1 MNVQFFPITVVGI
14 TLLGCVSAQAA
25 DPAGIEFFEKH
36 VRPVLVEHCYRCHS
50 EDAVKNGKLKGG
62 LRLDNREAMRTG
74 GDSGAA
80 VVPGKPSEGTF
91 LDSLTYDGDVQMPP
105 KGKLP
110 DEVIAKLK
118 QWVEMGAP
126 DSRIE
131 TVKSVASTID
141 IEKGRTYW
149 AFRAPVPSPTP
160 RTIDQFLETKLREQ
174 KLTPAKAA
182 DRRTLLRRVYFDL
195 WGLPPS
201 PEAVDAFVQDSSP
214 QAFEKVVEELLASPH
229 YGERWA
235 RHWLDVAR
243 YAEDQA
249 HTFAVKP
256 KTGAYQYRDWVISA
270 FNADMPFDQFVRFQI
285 AGDQMPESS
294 GDRFTRFAGLGF
306 LGLGAEYYKNTA
318 KEQAIADELDDRV
331 DTLTRGFL
339 GMTVACARCHD
350 HKFDPIPQ
358 QDYYAIA
365 GIFNGFS
372 PATVPLVSSDVVKKY
387 DAGQKHVAEQE
398 AKITAFFQAIS
409 QEKVQAAIPLTARY
423 LETARGIAEKRRK
436 GEKYDAAAIAKA
448 AGLDQYIL
456 GRWGNF
462 LTRREAQGVAAFK
475 PWLNLK
481 PDAKPDAIA
490 DASATAAQ
498 AVLAAFP
505 KTPPQTK
512 PDKAT
517 TDLAKL
523 LKENAS
529 SPFVIPAAECEKR
542 YLPENRKPELATLRA
557 ELEARKKAA
566 PPMYDVA
573 HVIQGGGRT
582 MPVFIRGNPLKHGD
596 PAPKG
601 FLQVAS
607 SAGAETGEQYT
618 RLDLANAIAD
628 PNNPLTARVI
638 VNRVWAWHF
647 GRGLVNTPS
656 NFGSLG
662 DRPSHPELLDDL
674 TVRFI
679 AHGWSLKWLH
689 REILSSAAY
698 QRDSATDPRNETLDP
713 ENIYLWRGNRR
724 RLDVEAW
731 RDSLLAVAGTLD
743 PTIGGPTFNLADPNI
758 HRRTVYAKISRHD
771 LNGLLRLFDFPDA
784 NVTSDR
790 RTQTTVPQQQLFVL
804 NSEFMI
810 DQARAFAERAQKA
823 GPTDRERIIRAYRL
837 AFGRNPDEGELR
849 LGTAFLH
856 RQPATGDK
864 LTPWQQYAQILL
876 ATNEFLYVD

>member
-1 MNVQFFPITVVGI
+1 MNASLYPVLTVGLALIVCI
-14 TLLGCVSAQAA
+14 PAQAA
-25 DPAGIEFFEKH
+25 DSAGVEYFEKY

-50 EDAVKNGKLKGG
+50 EEAVKNGKLKGG

-91 LDSLTYDGDVQMPP
+91 LDSLSYTGDVQMPP

-110 DEVIAKLK
+110 DDVIAKLK
-118 QWVEMGAP
+118 KWIEMGAP
-126 DSRIE
+126 DARVE
-131 TVKSVASTID
+131 TVKSIGSTINL
-141 IEKGRTYW
+141 EKGRTYW
-149 AFRAPVPSPTP
+149 AFQAPVPAPTP
-160 RTIDQFLETKLREQ
+160 RTIDQFLNAALQERHLN
-174 KLTPAKAA
+174 PVAPA
-182 DRRTLLRRVYFDL
+182 DRRTLIRRVFSDL
-195 WGLPPS
+195 WGLPPT
-201 PEAVDAFVQDSSP
+201 PEAVDAFVQDTSP
-214 QAFEKVVEELLASPH
+214 TAFQKVVEELLASPH

-256 KTGAYQYRDWVISA
+256 KVGAYQYRDWVIAA
-270 FNADMPFDQFVRFQI
+270 FNRDLPFDQFVRFQI

-372 PATVPLVSSDVVKKY
+372 PATVPLVSEDVVKKY
-387 DAGQKHVAEQE
+387 DAGQKQIAEQE

-409 QEKVQAAIPLTARY
+409 REKTQTAIPLTAQY
-423 LETARGIAEKRRK
+423 LVTTRDIAEKRRK
-436 GEKYDAAAIAKA
+436 GEKFDAAAIARTT
-448 AGLDQYIL
+448 GLDQYIL

-462 LTRREAQGVAAFK
+462 LTRREAQNVAAFQA
-475 PWLNLK
+475 WLHLK
-481 PDAKPDAIA
+481 PGASPAEIQH
-490 DASATAAQ
+490 ASATAAQ
-498 AVLAAFP
+498 AVITALE
-505 KTPPQTK
+505 KTPSKTSPS
-512 PDKAT
+512 KAT
-517 TDLAKL
+517 VELAKL
-523 LKENAS
+523 LNENAN

-542 YLPENRKPELATLRA
+542 YLTESHKPELAKLRT

-566 PPMYDVA
+566 PSQYAVA
-573 HVIQGGGRT
+573 HTIQGGGRT

-596 PAPKG
+596 LAPKG
-601 FLQVAS
+601 FLQVA
-607 SAGAETGEQYT
+607 ARPGAETGEQFT

-628 PNNPLTARVI
+628 PQNPLTARVI

-674 TVRFI
+674 TTRFV

-698 QRDSATDPRNETLDP
+698 QRASTADPRNEATDP
-713 ENIYLWRGNRR
+713 ENIYLWRSNRR
-724 RLDVEAW
+724 SLDVEAW
-731 RDSLLAVAGTLD
+731 RDNLLAVAGTLD
-743 PTIGGPTFNLADPNI
+743 PTIGGPTFNLADPTI

-790 RTQTTVPQQQLFVL
+790 RTQTTVPQQQLFAL

-810 DQARAFAERAQKA
+810 GQARAFAERVQQA
-823 GPTDRERIIRAYRL
+823 GSTEQERITQAYRL
-837 AFGRNPDEGELR
+837 AFGRKPDANELR
-849 LGTAFLH
+849 LGMAFLQ
-856 RQPATGDK
+856 RKPTADDK

-876 ATNEFLYVD
+876 ATNELMYID